1 MGPATANSPRSS
13 AGCRDAWRLLA
24 YYTLTFAAIAA
35 LLTLAATPFVDLP
48 PVKVFR
54 RCASIAAAAALWLI
68 IHRVQRRSFSS
79 YGLGPARQHLWLGL
93 ALGTAV
99 VAALGVAGLWLGC
112 YRIEVTPETARLWRV
127 ATLFLPAAALISVL
141 EELVFRGFLL
151 QTLLACSRTAAVL
164 VSSGAY
170 SLVHLRA
177 TEVSVQVA
185 MELAGLFLL
194 GLVLA
199 GAYLKTGQL
208 WLAVGLHAALAYAAR
223 VNKLVMHID
232 PELWWLGG
240 TNRLIN
246 GVLGW
251 AAVLLIGAVIWRW
264 AAPLER
270 GGVRDAGSHA

>member
-1 MGPATANSPRSS
+1 MGPATANPPRST
-13 AGCRDAWRLLA
+13 AGCRDAWQLLIR
-24 YYTLTFAAIAA
+24 YTLTLAAIAA
-35 LLTLAATPFVDLP
+35 LLTLAAMPFVDLP
-48 PVKVFR
+48 PLKIFR
-54 RCASIAAAAALWLI
+54 RCASIAAAAALWFI
-68 IHRVQRRSFSS
+68 VHRVQRRSFSS
-79 YGLGPARQHLWLGL
+79 YGLGPTRQHLWLGL
-93 ALGTAV
+93 ALGAAAV
-99 VAALGVAGLWLGC
+99 AVLGLAGWWLGC
-112 YRIEVTPETARLWRV
+112 YRVQITPDTARLWRV

-151 QTLLACSRTAAVL
+151 QSLLACSRTAAVL

-177 TEVSVQVA
+177 TDVSVQVG
-185 MELAGLFLL
+185 MELLGLFLL

-199 GAYLKTGQL
+199 WAYVKTGQL

-264 AAPLER
+264 MAPPEQ
-270 GGVRDAGSHA
+270 GGVLDARSHA